1 MTDMNFCIIMYNI
14 LLDNERDDFMSET
27 LHEYRD
33 KDGNLVRVRRS
44 SSGEV
49 YIESYD
55 GNERDPENH
64 SRLTVKISSGDGKPT
79 GHDDNRRPLK

>member
-1 MTDMNFCIIMYNI
+1 
-14 LLDNERDDFMSET
+14 MSKV

-33 KDGNLVRVRRS
+33 KDNNLVRVRES

-49 YIESYD
+49 YIDSYT

-64 SRLTVKISSGDGKPT
+64 ARDTVKISSGDGKIT
-79 GHDDNRRPLK
+79 GHGTAHTPLNYGK

>member
-1 MTDMNFCIIMYNI
+1 
-14 LLDNERDDFMSET
+14 MSEI

-33 KDGNLVRVRRS
+33 KNDDLVRVRRS

-49 YIESYD
+49 YIDCYT

-64 SRLTVKISSGDGKPT
+64 SRLTTKISSGDGRME
-79 GHDDNRRPLK
+79 GHGKNHSKL

>member
-1 MTDMNFCIIMYNI
+1 
-14 LLDNERDDFMSET
+14 MSKV

-33 KDGNLVRVRRS
+33 KNNDLVRVRES

-49 YIESYD
+49 YIDSYT

-64 SRLTVKISSGDGKPT
+64 ARDSIKISSGDGKIT
-79 GHDDNRRPLK
+79 GHGINHEKYK